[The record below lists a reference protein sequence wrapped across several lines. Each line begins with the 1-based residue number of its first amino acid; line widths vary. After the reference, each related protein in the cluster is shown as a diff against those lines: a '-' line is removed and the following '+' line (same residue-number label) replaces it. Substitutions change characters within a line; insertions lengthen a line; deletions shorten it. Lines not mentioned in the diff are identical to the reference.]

1 MRIVSALSI
10 GLLCSAFALPANAEV
25 CPSGSQWVP
34 PGYVAKGAWQI
45 GHCSAWSGG
54 PPICC
59 TDPAGFGVEWRVD
72 SVDTAPL
79 PCRMSP
85 TGNDAKQHHSA
96 NG

>member
-54 PPICC
+54 AASNYQEGW
-59 TDPAGFGVEWRVD
+59 AGAHG
-72 SVDTAPL
+72 SYGQP
-79 PCRMSP
+79 SP
-85 TGNDAKQHHSA
+85 TGGMPGGWQPSA
-96 NG
+96 SSHPPAYMLH